1 MNSNAQFAQ
10 RLMGSIETS
19 MQMVIFQLQIVANAM
34 CQRSAFSASPALLSK
49 VLDGVK
55 MLKLSTTIIHRL
67 CATPK
72 STLNVAMYLRGSV
85 RSMLVGEPLWRI
97 ARKRCLVLLA
107 GLCLAIATP
116 AQATKDATKKPSID
130 SLKLYAHSRI
140 IDWKEMKCFD
150 ILITKESNWR
160 VEAINPN
167 GNHFGLGQMRN
178 TKYRNLDGFRMI
190 DWTLRYID
198 HRYSGQIC
206 NGALAHWRKH
216 GWH

>member
-1 MNSNAQFAQ
+1 M
-10 RLMGSIETS
+10 
-19 MQMVIFQLQIVANAM
+19 
-34 CQRSAFSASPALLSK
+34 K
-49 VLDGVK
+49 Y
-55 MLKLSTTIIHRL
+55 LSTTFIHNL
-67 CATPK
+67 WD
-72 STLNVAMYLRGSV
+72 TLKRTLKLDWYLRASV
-85 RSMLVGEPLWRI
+85 RSMLVGEPLRRI

-107 GLCLAIATP
+107 GLCVVSTTP
-116 AQATKDATKKPSID
+116 ALATQDATKKASIN

-140 IDWKEMKCFD
+140 VDWQEMKCFD

-178 TKYRNLDGFRMI
+178 IKYRNLDGYRMI

-198 HRYSGQIC
+198 HRYQGKIC

>member
-1 MNSNAQFAQ
+1 M
-10 RLMGSIETS
+10 
-19 MQMVIFQLQIVANAM
+19 
-34 CQRSAFSASPALLSK
+34 K
-49 VLDGVK
+49 
-55 MLKLSTTIIHRL
+55 KLSTTFIHTLWDTLKR
-67 CATPK
+67 
-72 STLNVAMYLRGSV
+72 TLNVAMYLRGSV
-85 RSMLVGEPLWRI
+85 RSMLVGEPLRRI

-107 GLCLAIATP
+107 VLCVVSTTP
-116 AQATKDATKKPSID
+116 AQATKAATTKPSID

-140 IDWKEMKCFD
+140 INWQEMKCFD

-198 HRYSGQIC
+198 HRYQGKIC

>member
-1 MNSNAQFAQ
+1 M
-10 RLMGSIETS
+10 
-19 MQMVIFQLQIVANAM
+19 
-34 CQRSAFSASPALLSK
+34 K
-49 VLDGVK
+49 Y
-55 MLKLSTTIIHRL
+55 LSTTFIHSL
-67 CATPK
+67 WD
-72 STLNVAMYLRGSV
+72 TLKRTLKLDWYLRTSV
-85 RSMLVGEPLWRI
+85 RSMLVGEPLRRI

-107 GLCLAIATP
+107 GLCVVITTP
-116 AQATKDATKKPSID
+116 ASATQDATKKPSIN

-140 IDWKEMKCFD
+140 VDWQEMKCFD

-198 HRYSGQIC
+198 HRYQGKIC

>member
-1 MNSNAQFAQ
+1 M
-10 RLMGSIETS
+10 
-19 MQMVIFQLQIVANAM
+19 
-34 CQRSAFSASPALLSK
+34 K
-49 VLDGVK
+49 
-55 MLKLSTTIIHRL
+55 KLSTTFIHSL
-67 CATPK
+67 LDTPK
-72 STLNVAMYLRGSV
+72 RTLKLDWYLRASV
-85 RSMLVGEPLWRI
+85 RSMLVGEPLRRI

-116 AQATKDATKKPSID
+116 AQATNDATTKPSID

-140 IDWKEMKCFD
+140 VNYKEFQCFHY
-150 ILITKESNWR
+150 LIQRESNWR

-198 HRYSGQIC
+198 HRYQGKIC

>member
-1 MNSNAQFAQ
+1 M
-10 RLMGSIETS
+10 
-19 MQMVIFQLQIVANAM
+19 
-34 CQRSAFSASPALLSK
+34 K
-49 VLDGVK
+49 
-55 MLKLSTTIIHRL
+55 KLSTTFMHRL
-67 CATPK
+67 LETPK
-72 STLNVAMYLRGSV
+72 STLKLDGYLRGSV
-85 RSMLVGEPLWRI
+85 RSMLVGEPLRRI

-107 GLCLAIATP
+107 GLCVVITTP
-116 AQATKDATKKPSID
+116 ASATQDATKKASID

-140 IDWKEMKCFD
+140 INWQEMKCFD

-198 HRYSGQIC
+198 HRYQGKIC